1 MMMNLLL
8 GVGVLLLRGMML
20 SAIGLQ
26 TDANSILKWDASSL
40 MLVVSMRKSD
50 EATIWNTQPTLI
62 ADGLISY
69 LENVLDTS
77 F

>member
-1 MMMNLLL
+1 MMNLLL

-26 TDANSILKWDASSL
+26 TDADSILMWGASSL
-40 MLVVSMRKSD
+40 MVVVSMRKSD
-50 EATIWNTQPTLI
+50 EATIWNTHPTLI
-62 ADGLISY
+62 ANGLISY

>member
-26 TDANSILKWDASSL
+26 TDANSILMWGASSL
-40 MLVVSMRKSD
+40 MVLVSMLKSN
-50 EATIWNTQPTLI
+50 EPTIGNTDHILM
-62 ADGLISY
+62 D
-69 LENVLDTS
+69 
-77 F
+77 

>member
-1 MMMNLLL
+1 MMNLLL

-40 MLVVSMRKSD
+40 MVVVSMRKPD

-69 LENVLDTS
+69 LITKQYPG
-77 F
+77 

>member
-26 TDANSILKWDASSL
+26 TDADSILMWGASSL
-40 MLVVSMRKSD
+40 CGNRTKRPSGARTPL
-50 EATIWNTQPTLI
+50 
-62 ADGLISY
+62 
-69 LENVLDTS
+69 
-77 F
+77 

>member
-26 TDANSILKWDASSL
+26 TDADSILKWGASSL
-40 MLVVSMRKSD
+40 MVVVSLRKSD
-50 EATIWNTQPTLI
+50 GTTIGNTHHILM
-62 ADGLISY
+62 D
-69 LENVLDTS
+69 
-77 F
+77 